1 MATESDFKNKLLPGV
16 VLHQFVGL
24 VVMFELTLI
33 LATKTHN
40 TYFSIDYS
48 ETV

>member
-16 VLHQFVGL
+16 VLHQFV